1 MIRATAMLAALLL
14 SACATA
20 PEASA
25 VPHVA
30 DQATRRTVS
39 SGDLVGYVASA
50 EGALGAKAPGAKAH
64 VWRAIPFARPPVGD
78 LRWRAPR
85 APEPW
90 AGVRAS
96 LTAAPWCPQV
106 LSALD
111 GVDKSKIGQ
120 IVGQEDCLYLDVY
133 APPMSAQE
141 AASARLPVMMWI
153 HGGSNTWG
161 RAEQYDGAALAARHK
176 VVVVVVQYRLGP
188 LGWLAHEQLRAGGEI
203 ADDASANFGTLD
215 HIRALEWI
223 RQDIAAFGGDPG
235 RVTVFGESAGGHNVA
250 ALLASPRASGLF
262 HRAIVQ
268 SGSFRSTPLDEA
280 EGLTG
285 ANRDSGRAAAAR
297 IVGAGQAV
305 TGAALRAAPMKAV
318 FAAYDTSRGGY
329 NPPRVIAD
337 GVVLPA
343 DGIASV
349 LDKPAAFN
357 AVPVITGSNRDEMKL
372 FNALDPKLATF
383 TLGVFPQAR
392 DKPLYEAMS
401 AYPSRLWRA
410 DAVDGP
416 ATRMTAGG
424 HAPVWTYRFDWD
436 EEGGLLITDLG
447 QLLGAAHS
455 MEIPF
460 VFGHFKLL
468 GRFDSLAF
476 TKGNAPGRLALSD
489 TMMSYWANFA
499 ATGAPGRGTDGN
511 LPEWKAW
518 TNAPA
523 APALMVF
530 DSPAGGGARMIPGG
544 ETPQGVIADLMAD
557 TSLKTDARRCEV
569 LMRSTRDRLE
579 LRRLAGDRC
588 GRPD

>member
-1 MIRATAMLAALLL
+1 M
-14 SACATA
+14 
-20 PEASA
+20 
-25 VPHVA
+25 
-30 DQATRRTVS
+30 
-39 SGDLVGYVASA
+39 
-50 EGALGAKAPGAKAH
+50 H
-64 VWRAIPFARPPVGD
+64 VWRSIPFAKPPVGE

-90 AGVRAS
+90 AGVRSS

-133 APPMSAQE
+133 APPMTAQE
-141 AASARLPVMMWI
+141 AAGARLPVMMWI

-176 VVVVVVQYRLGP
+176 VIVVVVQYRLGP
-188 LGWLAHEQLRAGGEI
+188 LGWLAHEQLRAGGQVP
-203 ADDASANFGTLD
+203 DDASANFGTLD

-250 ALLASPRASGLF
+250 ALLASPRAAGLF

-268 SGSFRSTPLDEA
+268 SGSFRSTPLSEA

-285 ANRDSGRAAAAR
+285 SLKDSGNAAAAR
-297 IVGAGQAV
+297 IVGVGKPV
-305 TGAALRAAPMKAV
+305 NGAALRGASLKQV
-318 FAAYDTSRGGY
+318 FTAYDTSRAGY

-343 DGIASV
+343 AGISSV
-349 LDKPAAFN
+349 LDSPANYN

-383 TLGVFPQAR
+383 TLGVFPQAK

-410 DAVDGP
+410 NAVDGP
-416 ATRMTAGG
+416 AGRMTAGG

-468 GRFDSLAF
+468 GRFDSIAF
-476 TKGNAPGRLALSD
+476 TKANAPGRLALSD

-499 ATGAPGRGTDGN
+499 ATGSPGRGTDGK

-518 TNAPA
+518 SNAPA
-523 APALMVF
+523 DPALMVF

-544 ETPQGVIADLMAD
+544 ETPEKVITDLMAD
-557 TSLKTDARRCEV
+557 PSLKTDARRCEV
-569 LMRSTRDRLE
+569 LMRSTRDRPE
-579 LRRLAGDRC
+579 LRSLAEGRC
-588 GRPD
+588 GK

>member
-1 MIRATAMLAALLL
+1 MIRVTAALAALLL
-14 SACATA
+14 TACATA
-20 PEASA
+20 PEAGEISY
-25 VPHVA
+25 VA
-30 DQATRRTVS
+30 DQATSRTIS
-39 SGDLVGYVASA
+39 SGQLVGYVASG
-50 EGALGAKAPGAKAH
+50 EGALGAKAPDAKAH
-64 VWRAIPFARPPVGD
+64 VWRSVPFAKPPVGD

-90 AGVRAS
+90 TGVRSS
-96 LTAAPWCPQV
+96 LTPAPWCPQV

-133 APPMSAQE
+133 APPMTAQE
-141 AASARLPVMMWI
+141 AADAKLPVMMWI

-188 LGWLAHEQLRAGGEI
+188 LGWLAQEQLRAGAETT
-203 ADDASANFGTLD
+203 DDASANFGNLD

-250 ALLASPRASGLF
+250 ALLASPRAAGLF

-268 SGSFRSTPLDEA
+268 SGSFRSTPLAEA

-285 ANRDSGRAAAAR
+285 SSKDSGNAAAAR

-305 TGAALRAAPMKAV
+305 TGAALRAASMKAV
-318 FAAYDTSRGGY
+318 FAAYDTSRAGY

-343 DGIASV
+343 AGLSSG
-349 LDKPAAFN
+349 LDSPAAFN

-383 TLGVFPQAR
+383 ILGVFPQAK

-416 ATRMTAGG
+416 AGRMTAGG

-436 EEGGLLITDLG
+436 EEGSLLITDLG

-468 GRFDSLAF
+468 GRFDPLAF

-499 ATGAPGRGTDGN
+499 ATGAPGRGTDGT
-511 LPEWKAW
+511 LAEWKAW
-518 TNAPA
+518 TNVPA

-544 ETPQGVIADLMAD
+544 ETPEKVITDLMAD
-557 TSLKTDARRCEV
+557 PSLKTDARRCEV
-569 LMRSTRDRLE
+569 LMRSTRERLE
-579 LRRLAGDRC
+579 LRKLAGGRC
-588 GRPD
+588 GKPD